1 MASPWLQ
8 LVLLTVVAFV
18 ACHGFQYEEDTQLDI
33 LVTGYGPFANFTTNP
48 SEQLSRL
55 LNQTCSKKVCFNSLV
70 LPVNDE
76 GSQVVSAMLQNSK
89 NPCQYRAV
97 LHMGLEDKARGLKIE
112 CMAANIKAESKFTG
126 FRSNTL
132 LRGVQIVPI
141 DGDAPE
147 VLPTT
152 LDLGHFSLPDGKNGL
167 EAFSRDAGS
176 FYCNQVYFNTLNI
189 VRGKDIRCGP
199 RGALLPV
206 VFVHVP
212 GNMTLEQ
219 LHALIVPL
227 ADRLVS
233 N

>member
-1 MASPWLQ
+1 MGIIIPI
-8 LVLLTVVAFV
+8 
-18 ACHGFQYEEDTQLDI
+18 CKIKPEM
-33 LVTGYGPFANFTTNP
+33 TTRYY
-48 SEQLSRL
+48 SE
-55 LNQTCSKKVCFNSLV
+55 CFHIFFYSY
-70 LPVNDE
+70 
-76 GSQVVSAMLQNSK
+76 Q
-89 NPCQYRAV
+89 
-97 LHMGLEDKARGLKIE
+97 
-112 CMAANIKAESKFTG
+112 
-126 FRSNTL
+126 NTL
-132 LRGVQIVPI
+132 FTVKHHDQIVPI